1 MKTRRFD
8 FNWKPLQLQVSFAVE
23 GGVPDRQTYNAD
35 TREYEPDYTLTP
47 VVIQPSVSIL
57 DKDDTLPAGSIN
69 HQLTNIRWYEI
80 IGGTK
85 RLIDASDTG
94 YEITTTTGEAG
105 RIRIKKNVEPRNPL
119 TLVFYAEYADTR
131 NSQLIIVQ
139 GSYLLDCTSASDLI
153 RVELDAA
160 TQTLYNPLEDADE
173 QTVTA
178 SVWLGDHPCPTGKY
192 ALVWEVQDE
201 DGEWHTCGSDA
212 VMDYDVT
219 VAEGG
224 GSLTVNRKLMGTE
237 LHIRCRCKYSADG
250 SPASVELTEGTPQAE
265 AVFVRRIPRYEY
277 DYTGVPYNIPSGLL
291 ELSPTAVVQTAKG
304 DVEDY
309 EGELLPLWY
318 IATNKTSGTL
328 SYSQVAHGRNPVIPT
343 KAMDS
348 NNGAVI
354 GLDVRDRGYWGAWA
368 DATDGAVICD
378 ADGSIVLL
386 H

>member
-23 GGVPDRQTYNAD
+23 GSVPDRQTYNAD

-47 VVIQPSVSIL
+47 VVIQPCVSIL
-57 DKDDTLPAGSIN
+57 DKDDTLPAGSVN

-80 IGGTK
+80 IGGVK
-85 RLIDASDTG
+85 RLIDTSDTG
-94 YEITTTTGEAG
+94 YEITTGTGEAG
-105 RIRIKKNVEPRNPL
+105 RIRVKKNVQPRNPL
-119 TLVFYAEYADTR
+119 TLVFYAEYIDTR
-131 NSQLIIVQ
+131 NSQLITVQ

-153 RVELDAA
+153 RVELDTAA
-160 TQTLYNPLEDADE
+160 QTIYNPLEDVDE

-178 SVWLGDHPCPTGKY
+178 SVWVGDRRCPPGKY

-201 DGEWHTCGSDA
+201 DSEWHTCGSDA

-219 VAEGG
+219 VADGG
-224 GSLTVNRKLMGTE
+224 GSLTVNRRLMGTE
-237 LHIRCRCKYSADG
+237 LHVRCRCKYSADG
-250 SPASVELTEGTPQAE
+250 NPASVGLTEGTPQAE

-277 DYTGVPYNIPSGLL
+277 DYTGVPYNIPSGLM
-291 ELSPTAVVQTAKG
+291 ELSPTAVVQTTKG
-304 DVEDY
+304 DVPNFEA
-309 EGELLPLWY
+309 ELLPLWY
-318 IATNKTSGTL
+318 VATNKASGTL
-328 SYSQVAHGRNPVIPT
+328 SYSQVAHGQSPIIPT

-348 NNGAVI
+348 NYGAVI
-354 GLDVRDRGYWGAWA
+354 GLDVRDRGHWGAWT

-378 ADGSIVLL
+378 ADGDIMLL